1 MRPSH
6 IATDAQRCFFGM
18 ASGFTT
24 AQTNSKILSVGQ
36 CSCVTG
42 DTPNDYAASDVGGCV
57 ARLDAKYPDD
67 DFVILATPFPAPTRP
82 LGYVRPQH
90 FRTRQRAP
98 ARGLFAGCFGLRASP
113 LVCLRAGSRAIALEV
128 ERPSTGSVIDPEK
141 VLRLVP
147 LLCS

>member
-1 MRPSH
+1 
-6 IATDAQRCFFGM
+6 M

-42 DTPNDYAASDVGGCV
+42 DTPNDYPASDVGGGD

-82 LGYVRPQH
+82 RGYVRSQH
-90 FRTRQRAP
+90 FKSTTESPRKGAFCW
-98 ARGLFAGCFGLRASP
+98 ARGIGSGNSS
-113 LVCLRAGSRAIALEV
+113 VCLCAKGMGADMS
-128 ERPSTGSVIDPEK
+128 S
-141 VLRLVP
+141 
-147 LLCS
+147 